1 MLVYLYMC
9 HWVLLSS
16 SFFWTALRGH
26 LLSQTK
32 SYLDGILRE
41 EDPHQWPEEKK
52 IEAEAEVCHVPG
64 VAVEVGVGA
73 EASVQKT
80 RQDQKHLIPRDLERN
95 LQNQRAKDQKLRKQ
109 KRMPKGK
116 GVEGSFVFIILG
128 WNIFTR

>member
-1 MLVYLYMC
+1 MLVYVYVSLDPA
-9 HWVLLSS
+9 
-16 SFFWTALRGH
+16 FFFIHWTALRGRP
-26 LLSQTK
+26 LSQTK

-41 EDPHQWPEEKK
+41 EDPHQWPEEEK

-64 VAVEVGVGA
+64 VAVEVGA

-80 RQDQKHLIPRDLERN
+80 RQDQRHLIPRDLERN

-116 GVEGSFVFIILG
+116 GVEGSFVFIVLG
-128 WNIFTR
+128 